1 MRSLIF
7 LTCVL
12 WLDSASAADPFACV
26 DPQVRNAFLNGYSRG
41 VAYTDEMSPSIK
53 PMRLPS
59 EWRLLA
65 SWVDGRSEASTFM
78 IQGSVEEGLRQAAQ
92 AVEQEGWSVLKGD
105 GWEYSR
111 VGFMSRA
118 SVRGASFCNAE
129 DNRTLTISSQ
139 PKPDRVHV
147 SMSFSS
153 RYSQCAEDAQ
163 NRTAWMGR
171 SQTMMPSLQI
181 KPQRGLSVRGQ
192 GSGGNGESY
201 RSNVVVEGEFDRQ
214 QILDDLQRQIAEQ
227 EWTEQVSWDSDGTS
241 GSAWIRTERASGKT
255 LTYAGTLEA
264 FSLDDGSMAI
274 RFVVSDLAA
283 LASR

>member
-7 LTCVL
+7 LTFAL
-12 WLDSASAADPFACV
+12 WQASAKADDPFASV

-41 VAYTDEMSPSIK
+41 VAYTDEMSPSVR

-59 EWRLLA
+59 EWQLLA
-65 SWVDGRSEASTFM
+65 FWVDGRSEASTFM

-92 AVEQEGWSVLKGD
+92 AVEQTGWRVLEDD
-105 GWEYSR
+105 GWGSAR
-111 VGFMSRA
+111 AGFMSRA
-118 SVRGASFCNAE
+118 SVRGAAFCNA
-129 DNRTLTISSQ
+129 DDDRTLTIRSQ
-139 PKPDRVHV
+139 PKPDLVHV
-147 SMSFSS
+147 SLSFSS
-153 RYSQCAEDAQ
+153 RYSQCTQDAQ
-163 NRTAWMGR
+163 NRMAWMGK
-171 SQTMMPSLQI
+171 SQTMMLSLQI
-181 KPQRGLSVRGQ
+181 KPQKGLSVRGQ

-227 EWTEQVSWDSDGTS
+227 EWIEQVSWDSDGTS
-241 GSAWIRTERASGKT
+241 GSAWIRTDRASGKI
-255 LTYAGTLEA
+255 LTCAGTLEA
-264 FSLDDGSMAI
+264 FSLDNGSMAI